1 MQEVWVVFL
10 LKTWIF
16 YIILIKCKKFFYFFI
31 NMDILYFEKSFVLAY
46 RRDKNLKYFRHQEIQ
61 QNVQRSCLHMFN
73 F

>member
-1 MQEVWVVFL
+1 
-10 LKTWIF
+10 
-16 YIILIKCKKFFYFFI
+16 
-31 NMDILYFEKSFVLAY
+31 MDILYNAGKMQEVFEKSSVLAY